1 MALPSIFN
9 RRAWPKFSNLS
20 VANDWLEVVSCFPK
34 LSVLDLASCDLP
46 PVTDLLSLPHI
57 NFSKSFTF
65 LDLSNN
71 HVTQSISSWL
81 LNNSMSLY
89 EIDLSHNQ
97 LGGSIPDV
105 SSNMNSLQT
114 LILDY
119 NQLEGSIPKFFGNM
133 CALATLFIKN
143 NKLSGQLAELI
154 HNLSVC
160 NTH

>member
-1 MALPSIFN
+1 MIG
-9 RRAWPKFSNLS
+9 LS
-20 VANDWLEVVSCFPK
+20 HFPK
-34 LSVLDLASCDLP
+34 LSVLELASCDLP

-81 LNNSMSLY
+81 LNNSTSLY
-89 EIDLSHNQ
+89 EIFLSYNQ

-105 SSNMNSLQT
+105 SSNMNSLRI
-114 LILDY
+114 LVLDY
-119 NQLEGSIPKFFGNM
+119 NQLEGGITKFFGNM
-133 CALATLFIKN
+133 CASVTLSIEN

-154 HNLSVC
+154 HNLSGPQYSAC
-160 NTH
+160 I